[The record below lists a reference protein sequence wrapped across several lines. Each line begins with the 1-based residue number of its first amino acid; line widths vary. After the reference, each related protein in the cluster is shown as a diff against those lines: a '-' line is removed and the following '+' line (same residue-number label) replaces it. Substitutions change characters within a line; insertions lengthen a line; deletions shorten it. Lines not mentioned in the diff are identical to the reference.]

1 MPQKL
6 LYLVHR
12 IPYPPNKGD
21 KIRSYHLLK
30 HLASVYEIHL
40 GAFVDDEN
48 DWKYEDEV
56 KQLCKECCLVPMNP
70 KAAKPK
76 SLFGLFKGEALTL
89 PYYRNRALKS
99 WVDRMLKE
107 TKMDRIVVFSSAMA
121 QYVSDAEGVRI
132 MDFVDVDSDKWS
144 QYAEAK
150 PWPLNWLYRREGRLL
165 LHFERRIAESFDA
178 SFFVSPHEA
187 ALFRS
192 LAPESKNRIHHFN
205 NGVDAEYFSPD
216 RDYANPYR
224 EGEEVLVFTGAMDYW
239 PNIDAVTWFS
249 RDIFPLIREEK
260 PHARFY
266 IVGSN
271 PARQV
276 VELKKLAGVNVTGRV
291 NDVRPYLAH
300 ARLAVAP
307 LRIARGVQNK
317 VLEAMSMAKPVV
329 ASREALEGIQAEIG
343 TDVLAGSDLSATV
356 AAVLAACR
364 GEHAELGPRAR
375 ARILQAYDWNRNLAR
390 LDAWLDP
397 SHIH

>member
-1 MPQKL
+1 MSQKL

-30 HLASVYEIHL
+30 HLAQRYDIHL

-48 DWKYEDEV
+48 DWQYEDEV
-56 KQLCKECCLVPMNP
+56 KRLCKECCLVPMNP
-70 KAAKPK
+70 KAAKLA
-76 SLFGLFKGEALTL
+76 SLSGLFEGEALTL

-99 WVDRMLKE
+99 WVDRMLSE

-121 QYVSDAEGVRI
+121 QYVEKSDALRI
-132 MDFVDVDSDKWS
+132 MDFVDVDSDKWI
-144 QYAEAK
+144 QYADAK
-150 PWPLNWLYRREGRLL
+150 PWPLSWLYRREGRLL
-165 LHFERRIAESFDA
+165 LDFERKIAESFDA
-178 SFFVSPHEA
+178 SFFVSSHEA

-192 LAPESKNRIHHFN
+192 LAPESRNRIHHFN

-224 EGEEVLVFTGAMDYW
+224 EGEEALVFTGAMDYW
-239 PNIDAVTWFS
+239 PNIDAVKWFA
-249 RDIFPLIREEK
+249 REVFPLIRQEK

-271 PARQV
+271 PAKPV
-276 VELKKLAGVNVTGRV
+276 IDLKELAGIAVTGRV

-317 VLEAMSMAKPVV
+317 VLEALSMAKHVV
-329 ASREALEGIQAEIG
+329 ATQHAMEGIE
-343 TDVLAGSDLSATV
+343 
-356 AAVLAACR
+356 AAAACHIANDA
-364 GEHAELGPRAR
+364 GEFA
-375 ARILQAYDWNRNLAR
+375 ARILQNLDSGPNPAGRDAILVHYDWEKNLAVIDSCLEDTAHR
-390 LDAWLDP
+390 GGKT
-397 SHIH
+397 